1 MLPGGASPGLQLAHS
16 SPAKAPGGKKKGPTG
31 RKRVPGERVQD
42 SSAAVARLKAEEVT
56 GLGATQEENPDSVA
70 GVGGLGA
77 KAKRGRRAKASG
89 VGGTQESSLESAD
102 TSERGAA
109 RRAGREEN
117 PRVRARVTAVGTQE
131 SGLATQES
139 GLATQPATQQSVLSS
154 QQTVT
159 TAQEHGLASQHPS
172 VLSSQQSGLA
182 TQQSGLA
189 TVSEAIPT
197 QLRFKK
203 NIKGSTGLPSQSSA
217 SQISGLATREPSR
230 AVVKRFQRLPVAQVA
245 PRSDP
250 SQVSGFTQV
259 SGQQP
264 TRLLVS
270 VDESSQSVA
279 GELVTTP
286 DKGLGRLERRPS
298 LSIMPYDLSPSAEVE
313 NAASQGAGTPSKVT
327 PDGKRRKKSIRPQ
340 RPPFRPV

>member
-1 MLPGGASPGLQLAHS
+1 M
-16 SPAKAPGGKKKGPTG
+16 GKKKGATG

-42 SSAAVARLKAEEVT
+42 ANAALASLEAEEVT
-56 GLGATQEENPDSVA
+56 GLGATQEENPESVA

-89 VGGTQESSLESAD
+89 VVGTQESSLESAD

-117 PRVRARVTAVGTQE
+117 PRVRQRVTAVGTQE

-139 GLATQPATQQSVLSS
+139 GLATQPSTQQSALSS

-159 TAQEHGLASQHPS
+159 TTQERGLASQQRS
-172 VLSSQQSGLA
+172 VLSSQQTGLA
-182 TQQSGLA
+182 TQQSGFA
-189 TVSEAIPT
+189 AVSEALPT
-197 QLRFKK
+197 QLRVKK

-217 SQISGLATREPSR
+217 SQVSGLASRQTSR
-230 AVVKRFQRLPVAQVA
+230 AVVKRFQRLSVAQVA
-245 PRSDP
+245 PRAEP
-250 SQVSGFTQV
+250 SQGSAFTQV
-259 SGQQP
+259 SGRQP
-264 TRLLVS
+264 TKLLVS

-298 LSIMPYDLSPSAEVE
+298 LSVMPYDLSPSAEVE
-313 NAASQGAGTPSKVT
+313 NAASQGASTPSKVT